1 MDEKLSKIKF
11 SIRSIFIFEQL
22 MDKLFELKTT
32 TDFYVYYYSCLLAGK
47 EYQKTFDDFINDCDN
62 NPEALNW
69 FIDEFVKK
77 NKVNE
82 QFNTDNSNDDIKKK
96 SD

>member
-1 MDEKLSKIKF
+1 MDEKLSKIKI

-22 MDKLFELKTT
+22 MDKPFELKTT

-47 EYQKTFDDFINDCDN
+47 EYQKTFDDFIDDCDN